1 MLKALWEYILRLFGI
16 TKTPTTDRQMQDN
29 EAYMA
34 SYLDISSINFTAIFA
49 SKLTTLAVSES
60 TASISGSN
68 ARAEYMNDCLSAV
81 WSKLKRISA
90 RFLGTGGC
98 AVVPYVQ
105 DGSIYF
111 DIVPQSR
118 VIINNKQGD
127 KILSATILADQI
139 RLNDRSY
146 YRWVDYR
153 IENNTAYITN
163 KVTNETGAPA
173 AIDRWEGIQDMC
185 ITGVNRVPFAF
196 FKSPVDNRRGDE
208 YYGVPVT
215 YGCESIIE
223 DIYKCLGQIADEFAL
238 KEVRLFADER
248 TFKIDP
254 KTGKRI
260 VPSKLFIAAHGD
272 EKGSMMDIF
281 SPDIRDS
288 SYYNRLNNLF
298 ELLEK
303 AVGTS
308 RGILTALESRGATA
322 TEIKAGIYDT
332 YAFVADIRKAIE
344 DGIKDYMYACEV
356 LVNCYAL
363 TPQGDYELSFDW
375 SYSLIESSTETWS
388 QLKDAQAIGIK
399 SRAELRQ
406 WLNPNETMEQSQKA
420 VDEIRK
426 NEPTLADMLGG
437 DNGAE

>member
-1 MLKALWEYILRLFGI
+1 M
-16 TKTPTTDRQMQDN
+16 
-29 EAYMA
+29 
-34 SYLDISSINFTAIFA
+34 
-49 SKLTTLAVSES
+49 
-60 TASISGSN
+60 
-68 ARAEYMNDCLSAV
+68 
-81 WSKLKRISA
+81 
-90 RFLGTGGC
+90 
-98 AVVPYVQ
+98 
-105 DGSIYF
+105 
-111 DIVPQSR
+111 
-118 VIINNKQGD
+118 
-127 KILSATILADQI
+127 
-139 RLNDRSY
+139 
-146 YRWVDYR
+146 
-153 IENNTAYITN
+153 
-163 KVTNETGAPA
+163 TNETGAPA

-223 DIYKCLGQIADEFAL
+223 DIHKCLGQIADEFAL

-356 LVNCYAL
+356 LVNCYSLA
-363 TPQGDYELSFDW
+363 PQGNYELSFDW